1 MKERNLYNRSKST
14 SSARSTLPQPLL
26 IDFAMTSTIYRRQS
40 MATLYEKLRAQD
52 GEDHMAW
59 LAEVTAEFDT
69 EDKPALFVPSV
80 PGPPSVISSGSS
92 SASSSPQNS
101 ITSLDFHDQSQGE
114 SDSDSDSD
122 SEIELIDN
130 QDGILFQSYDPIQY
144 SPSDFL
150 DHNLDPVADLPYI
163 PPVDAGFNPPLIF
176 GCNAEP
182 QAALT
187 MDPTPPSSFVPQP
200 APQPMFP
207 AVNNSLPFITRSARS
222 FIKRNPVALH
232 DSDED
237 AEGQSDSEETDDE
250 YVPSSSRNPKK
261 TIPSHASTYTMSQYI
276 SPPAKRARPAPL
288 PRNAQA
294 APGTAPSFASKSN
307 PWACPYCKWIQRNH
321 RTPDLKR
328 HILTHTRL
336 ERPAQWVCCGIP
348 VESATIYNVPHDA
361 APYIYNGKQMVGGCG
376 KEFSRRDALKRH
388 LGNDHISCIGDI
400 DAFANVYDD

>member
-1 MKERNLYNRSKST
+1 MAST
-14 SSARSTLPQPLL
+14 
-26 IDFAMTSTIYRRQS
+26 IIYRRQS

-69 EDKPALFVPSV
+69 EELVPSV
-80 PGPPSVISSGSS
+80 PSPPSVISSGSS

-101 ITSLDFHDQSQGE
+101 ITSLDSNDQSEGE
-114 SDSDSDSD
+114 SDSASDSD
-122 SEIELIDN
+122 SEIEHIDN
-130 QDGILFQSYDPIQY
+130 PDGILFQSYDPIQY
-144 SPSDFL
+144 DPSDFL
-150 DHNLDPVADLPYI
+150 AHNLHPVTDLPYI
-163 PPVDAGFNPPLIF
+163 PPVELDYNPPVEFDYNPPLNF
-176 GCNAEP
+176 ECDAES

-187 MDPTPPSSFVPQP
+187 MEPTPPSFFVPQL

-207 AVNNSLPFITRSARS
+207 TVNNSLPFMTRSTRS
-222 FIKRNPVALH
+222 FLKRNVSIALH
-232 DSDED
+232 DLGED
-237 AEGQSDSEETDDE
+237 ADGQSDADETDDE

-261 TIPSHASTYTMSQYI
+261 RRRSTRHSSVSSHVPTYTTTQYV
-276 SPPAKRARPAPL
+276 SPPAKRLRAAPL

-294 APGTAPSFASKSN
+294 VPGSAPNFANKSN
-307 PWACPYCKWIQRNH
+307 PWACPYCKWVQRNH

-328 HILTHTRL
+328 HIRTHTRF

-348 VESATIYNVPHDA
+348 AESAALYNVPHNA
-361 APYIYNGKQMVGGCG
+361 TPYIHNGKQMIGGCG

-388 LGNDHISCIGDI
+388 LGNDHISCVGDI